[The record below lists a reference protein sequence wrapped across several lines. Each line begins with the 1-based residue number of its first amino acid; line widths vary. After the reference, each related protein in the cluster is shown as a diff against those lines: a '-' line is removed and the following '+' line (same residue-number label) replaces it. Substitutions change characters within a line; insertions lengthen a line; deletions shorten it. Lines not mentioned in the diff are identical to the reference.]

1 LLAVVVLTVVVSL
14 RGAFFIH
21 TPPSTPSVCCYCCCC
36 CYCCYS
42 LSLAVPSLVQI
53 PSSTSSTAS
62 PGVTIRLGH
71 QFHLHDFARLKS
83 LQQCLQ
89 YPI

>member
-1 LLAVVVLTVVVSL
+1 LLAVVVLAVVVSL

-21 TPPSTPSVCCYCCCC
+21 TPPSTPSVCCYCYC

>member
-1 LLAVVVLTVVVSL
+1 LLAVVVLAVVVSL

-21 TPPSTPSVCCYCCCC
+21 TPPSTPSVCCYCYC

-89 YPI
+89 YSI